1 MVNRVSLRKFW
12 QPALKVLSGASLAQI
27 VPIIS
32 NIFLAVA
39 IGAAQFGYFSLW
51 LGIVYLGAVSA
62 TLRLENALFI
72 VPQGQE
78 REQSLIAIIKIVFI
92 SALGAAII
100 LGAFALAVPNMLPD
114 FSTSLLSILIPG
126 AVLLVFNTI
135 AQAFVVSNGAYE
147 QVNRFRV
154 FQAIAVAL
162 VQCFLVFQEPTAMSM
177 ALGFLFGQALCL
189 AYVILQ
195 LKASI
200 TKSGSKISPL
210 LFIRRHWRFPAF
222 SLPADS
228 LSSFGALLPV
238 ALISSNYGAEA
249 AGQVA
254 LTIRVLAAP
263 VGLLGK
269 AIQDVF
275 KREAVL
281 ERAELGSCKS
291 LFFTVLL
298 GLTPI
303 IVAFVLTLTYVGPAM
318 FVLFFGEEWRQA
330 GDMSKT
336 LAPVYAISLA
346 ASPLSYIVY
355 LVDRQYVDLIWQAF
369 LVVFVW
375 LSLTQTTSL
384 AQAISAYT
392 FVYVAMYFIYLLIS
406 YRLCAMPTKDVA

>member
-1 MVNRVSLRKFW
+1 
-12 QPALKVLSGASLAQI
+12 
-27 VPIIS
+27 
-32 NIFLAVA
+32 
-39 IGAAQFGYFSLW
+39 
-51 LGIVYLGAVSA
+51 
-62 TLRLENALFI
+62 
-72 VPQGQE
+72 
-78 REQSLIAIIKIVFI
+78 
-92 SALGAAII
+92 
-100 LGAFALAVPNMLPD
+100 
-114 FSTSLLSILIPG
+114 
-126 AVLLVFNTI
+126 
-135 AQAFVVSNGAYE
+135 
-147 QVNRFRV
+147 
-154 FQAIAVAL
+154 
-162 VQCFLVFQEPTAMSM
+162 MSM
-177 ALGFLFGQALCL
+177 ALGFLFGQTLCL
-189 AYVILQ
+189 AYVVLQ
-195 LKASI
+195 LKAPI
-200 TKSGSKISPL
+200 TNSGSQLSAP

-238 ALISSNYGAEA
+238 ALIGSKYGAEA

-269 AIQDVF
+269 AVQDVF

-281 ERAELGSCKS
+281 ERAELGSCKR

-298 GLTPI
+298 GLLPI

-336 LAPVYAISLA
+336 LAPVYAIGLA

-369 LVVFVW
+369 LVVFIW

-384 AQAISAYT
+384 AQAVSAYT
-392 FVYVAMYFIYLLIS
+392 FVYVGMYFIYLLIS
-406 YRLCAMPTKDVA
+406 YKLCAIPRKGMLSETCPFYHFILILFLGFGFRAAMSQMLQQYDIFSDFQLPALGLNGMAIVLLSAFLLSLLFPKRFQRPSDVFLFCLYGHCPDPKICSASFKILAKLIRSGF

>member
-1 MVNRVSLRKFW
+1 MRKFW
-12 QPALKVLSGASLAQI
+12 QPALKVLTGAGIAQL

-39 IGAAQFGYFSLW
+39 IGAVQFGYFSLW
-51 LGIVYLGAVSA
+51 LGIVYLGAVLA
-62 TLRLENALFI
+62 TLRLENTLFI

-78 REQSLIAIIKIVFI
+78 RSQSLIAVIKIVFI
-92 SALGAAII
+92 TALGAVIV
-100 LGAFALAVPNMLPD
+100 LGAFALVGLNMLPD
-114 FSTSLLSILIPG
+114 LSTSLLSILIPG
-126 AVLLVFNTI
+126 AVLLGFNTI
-135 AQAFVVSNGAYE
+135 AQVFVVSNGEYD

-154 FQAIAVAL
+154 LQAITVAL
-162 VQCFLVFQEPTAMSM
+162 AQCFLVFQEPTAMSM
-177 ALGFLFGQALCL
+177 ALGFLVGQALCL
-189 AYVILQ
+189 AYVVLQ
-195 LKASI
+195 LNATI
-200 TKSGSKISPL
+200 TNSGGKLSLPI
-210 LFIRRHWRFPAF
+210 FIRRHWRFPVF

-238 ALISSNYGAEA
+238 ALIGSKYGAEA

-281 ERAELGSCKS
+281 ERAEYGSCKR
-291 LFFTVLL
+291 LYFTILL
-298 GLTPI
+298 GLIPI
-303 IVAFVLTLTYVGPAM
+303 IVGFVLTLTHFGPTG

-330 GDMSKT
+330 GDMSKI
-336 LAPVYAISLA
+336 LVPVYAISLA

-369 LVVFVW
+369 LIVFVW

-384 AQAISAYT
+384 AQAVSAYA
-392 FVYVAMYFIYLLIS
+392 FVYIGMYCIYLLIS
-406 YRLCAMPTKDVA
+406 YCLCAMQTKDMA